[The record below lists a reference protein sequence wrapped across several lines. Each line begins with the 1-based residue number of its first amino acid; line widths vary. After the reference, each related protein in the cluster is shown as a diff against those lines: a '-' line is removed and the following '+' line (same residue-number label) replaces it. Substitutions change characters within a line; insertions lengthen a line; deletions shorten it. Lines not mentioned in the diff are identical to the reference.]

1 MGSSY
6 AAGLPFHII
15 ADARAA
21 FERLVKGLTEA
32 VREQRLAGPEP
43 QIPASASSTSSASR
57 LRIIEKTKSAIT
69 SAGGAALDSS
79 RRHRS
84 RSVSFAVMSFSYAGG
99 PRIDGLGFGSRRLLI
114 TRGHHHRIVD
124 LILNNPNNEPSGMY
138 ATVRPRSYLCRTQ
151 NIALQVPTSQLNAQ
165 RNMESLTASFITWIV
180 EPSSALK
187 I

>member
-1 MGSSY
+1 MAAIGAPSSGGNCLAAMTMHSMSERVSVRMLSTKSSLLMGSSY

-84 RSVSFAVMSFSYAGG
+84 RSVSFAVMGSSYFGRA
-99 PRIDGLGFGSRRLLI
+99 RIDGLRFGSRRLLI
-114 TRGHHHRIVD
+114 TRDHHHRIVD
-124 LILNNPNNEPSGMY
+124 L
-138 ATVRPRSYLCRTQ
+138 
-151 NIALQVPTSQLNAQ
+151 ALSRRFGLAVPLAV
-165 RNMESLTASFITWIV
+165 L
-180 EPSSALK
+180 
-187 I
+187 